1 MQPLEGNQTNHQ
13 EIIFLEPLVSVV
25 IPTYRRP
32 LLVTRAVQS
41 ALAQTLN
48 QIEVILVIDGPDQ
61 ATREALTAID
71 DPRLRVIE
79 LPNNQGSCSAR
90 NTGVAAAQAKWVAF
104 LDDDDEWMPQKLA
117 RQLEVVSSS
126 QSPLPIATCY
136 LVVRWPKGEE
146 IWPRRPPAESE
157 PLSEYL
163 FVRNTLF
170 QGEALIQTST
180 ILTAKE
186 LLEKVPY
193 RSSMQKHDD
202 WDWLLRAISQEG
214 VGIEFVS
221 EPLSIWYLGENR
233 PSLSSTYDWQSSFNW
248 IQAARDLVTP
258 RAYSS
263 FILAEVSARAA
274 QTHDWKAFWLLL
286 GEAIRQGSPKPA
298 DLCLYFGMWL
308 MPPQTR
314 RWLRHVLT
322 RKPRRLAT

>member
-1 MQPLEGNQTNHQ
+1 MEL
-13 EIIFLEPLVSVV
+13 LVSVV
-25 IPTYRRP
+25 IPTYHRP
-32 LLVTRAVQS
+32 QLVKRAIQS
-41 ALAQTLN
+41 ALAQTLSL
-48 QIEVILVIDGPDQ
+48 IEVIVVIDGPDE
-61 ATREALTAID
+61 ATCEALAAIN

-79 LPNNQGSCSAR
+79 LPHNQGSCGAR
-90 NTGVAAAQAKWVAF
+90 NAGMTAAQARWVAF
-104 LDDDDEWMPQKLA
+104 LDDDDEWMPQKLEL
-117 RQLEVVSSS
+117 QLEAVKRS
-126 QSPLPIATCY
+126 QYALPIATCH
-136 LVVRWPKGEE
+136 VIVRSPQGEG
-146 IWPRRPPAESE
+146 IWPRRRPKQSE

-180 ILTAKE
+180 VLTAKE

-202 WDWLLRAISQEG
+202 WDWLLRAITLEG
-214 VGIEFVS
+214 VGVEFVA

-274 QTHDWKAFWLLL
+274 RVGDWKAFLPLLW
-286 GEAIRQGSPKPA
+286 EAIRHGSPQPT
-298 DLCLYFGMWL
+298 DLFLYFGMWL
-308 MPPQTR
+308 IPPATR
-314 RWLRHVLT
+314 TQMRNLLT
-322 RKPRRLAT
+322 RKRSALPT

>member
-1 MQPLEGNQTNHQ
+1 M
-13 EIIFLEPLVSVV
+13 EPLVSVV
-25 IPTYRRP
+25 IPTYCRP
-32 LLVTRAVQS
+32 LLVKRAVQS
-41 ALAQTLN
+41 ALAQTLS
-48 QIEVILVIDGPDQ
+48 QIEVIVVIDGPDQ
-61 ATREALTAID
+61 ATQEALTAID
-71 DPRLRVIE
+71 DSRLRVIE

-90 NTGVAAAQAKWVAF
+90 NAGVDMAQAKWVAF
-104 LDDDDEWMPQKLA
+104 LDDDDEWMPHKLE
-117 RQLEVVSSS
+117 RQIEAVRR
-126 QSPLPIATCY
+126 SPSALPIATCY
-136 LVVRWPKGEE
+136 LVVRSPQGEA
-146 IWPRRPPAESE
+146 IWPRRPPTESE

-186 LLEKVPY
+186 LLKKVPY

-202 WDWLLRAISQEG
+202 WDWLLRAITQEG

-248 IQAARDLVTP
+248 IQAARNLVTP

-274 QTHDWKAFWLLL
+274 RTYDWKAFWLLL
-286 GEAIRQGSPKPA
+286 WEAIRQGSPKPA
-298 DLCLYFGMWL
+298 DLCLYLGMWL
-308 MPPQTR
+308 IPPQTR
-314 RWLRHVLT
+314 CWLRNVLT

>member
-1 MQPLEGNQTNHQ
+1 
-13 EIIFLEPLVSVV
+13 LVK
-25 IPTYRRP
+25 
-32 LLVTRAVQS
+32 RAVQS
-41 ALAQTLN
+41 ALTQTLS
-48 QIEVILVIDGPDQ
+48 QIEIIVVIDGPDQ
-61 ATREALTAID
+61 STREALATID

-90 NTGVAAAQAKWVAF
+90 NSGVATAQAKWVAF
-104 LDDDDEWMPQKLA
+104 LDDDDEWMPQKLE
-117 RQLEVVSSS
+117 RQLEAVRRS
-126 QSPLPIATCY
+126 QSPLPIASCY
-136 LVVRWPKGEE
+136 LVVRSPQGEA
-146 IWPRRPPAESE
+146 IWPRRPPTESE

-248 IQAARDLVTP
+248 IKAARDLVTP

-274 QTHDWKAFWLLL
+274 RTQDWKAFWLLL
-286 GEAIRQGSPKPA
+286 WEAFRQGSPKFA
-298 DLCLYFGMWL
+298 DLCLYLGMWL
-308 MPPQTR
+308 IPPQTR
-314 RWLRHVLT
+314 RWLRNVLT